1 MATIAAAPPT
11 PIRRSTGRTI
21 ARWMVS
27 FAGFPLGGL
36 AAIIL
41 TGPVDSTTSAI
52 AGGLVTGVVL
62 GAVQAWAMR
71 ADRRLLAAW
80 VLATALGLAAG
91 LAIGASVVSF
101 STGLGD
107 LAIQGAI
114 SGLAVGLAQ
123 AIPLVSRVGPVAL
136 AWPVYL
142 AGAWAAGWVVSTL
155 IGVQVSERFTVFGA
169 AGAVTV
175 ALLTGVLPVFLHIRQ
190 ARTQESPS

>member
-1 MATIAAAPPT
+1 MTTIAASPATPT
-11 PIRRSTGRTI
+11 SRSTVRTI
-21 ARWMVS
+21 ARWMIS

-36 AAIIL
+36 AALLL

-80 VLATALGLAAG
+80 TLATALGLAAG
-91 LAIGASVVSF
+91 LAIGASLVSF

-123 AIPLVSRVGPVAL
+123 AIPLVSRIGPVAL
-136 AWPVYL
+136 TWPVYL

-175 ALLTGVLPVFLHIRQ
+175 ALLTAVLPVFLQIRH
-190 ARTQESPS
+190 ANRQESPS

>member
-1 MATIAAAPPT
+1 MTTIAASPATPT
-11 PIRRSTGRTI
+11 RRSTLRTI

-36 AAIIL
+36 AAFIL
-41 TGPVDSTTSAI
+41 TGPVDSAASAI

-71 ADRRLLAAW
+71 ADRRQLAAW
-80 VLATALGLAAG
+80 ALATAVGLAAG
-91 LAIGASVVSF
+91 LAIGASLVGF

-123 AIPLVSRVGPVAL
+123 AIALVSRIGPVAL

-142 AGAWAAGWVVSTL
+142 AGVWAAGWVVSTS
-155 IGVQVSERFTVFGA
+155 IGIQVGEQFTVFGA

-175 ALLTGVLPVFLHIRQ
+175 ALLTGVLPLFLHIRPT
-190 ARTQESPS
+190 RTEKSPS

>member
-1 MATIAAAPPT
+1 MATIAASPPT
-11 PIRRSTGRTI
+11 PIHRSTGRTI

-41 TGPVDSTTSAI
+41 TGPVDSTASAI
-52 AGGLVTGVVL
+52 AGGIVSGVVL

-71 ADRRLLAAW
+71 ADRRLLAVW

-91 LAIGASVVSF
+91 LAIGGSVVSF

-123 AIPLVSRVGPVAL
+123 AIPLVPRIGPVAL
-136 AWPVYL
+136 A
-142 AGAWAAGWVVSTL
+142 
-155 IGVQVSERFTVFGA
+155 
-169 AGAVTV
+169 
-175 ALLTGVLPVFLHIRQ
+175 
-190 ARTQESPS
+190 

>member
-1 MATIAAAPPT
+1 MATITASPAIST
-11 PIRRSTGRTI
+11 RRSTARTF

-41 TGPVDSTTSAI
+41 TGPVDSTASAI
-52 AGGLVTGVVL
+52 FGGLVTGVVL
-62 GAVQAWAMR
+62 GAVQAFAMR
-71 ADRRLLAAW
+71 IDRRLRAAW

-91 LAIGASVVSF
+91 LAIGASVVGF

-114 SGLAVGLAQ
+114 SGLAVGIAQ
-123 AIPLVSRVGPVAL
+123 AIALVSRIGPVAL

-142 AGAWAAGWVVSTL
+142 AGAWAAGWVVSTS
-155 IGVQVSERFTVFGA
+155 IGIQVSERFTVFGA
-169 AGAVTV
+169 AGAATV
-175 ALLTGVLPVFLHIRQ
+175 ALLTAVLPLFLHIR
-190 ARTQESPS
+190 ATRTPKSPS

>member
-1 MATIAAAPPT
+1 MTTIAASPAT
-11 PIRRSTGRTI
+11 ATRRSTVRTI

-36 AAIIL
+36 AAFLL
-41 TGPVDSTTSAI
+41 TGPVDSAGSAI

-62 GAVQAWAMR
+62 GAVQAWAMH
-71 ADRRLLAAW
+71 ADRRLFAAW
-80 VLATALGLAAG
+80 ALATAVGLATG
-91 LAIGASVVSF
+91 LAIGASLVGF

-107 LAIQGAI
+107 LAIQGAF

-123 AIPLVSRVGPVAL
+123 AIALVSRIGPVAL

-142 AGAWAAGWVVSTL
+142 AGVWAVGWVVSTS
-155 IGVQVSERFTVFGA
+155 IGIQVSEQFTVFGA

-175 ALLTGVLPVFLHIRQ
+175 ALLTGVLPLFLHIRPT
-190 ARTQESPS
+190 RTEKSPS